1 MFLDTPVRQPAEG
14 SESTGS
20 APNLRSLPFDVIPS
34 SGFQPLDKLLE
45 HQDFPSFETFE
56 SITSKLEEAMKRI
69 DHFTELLNESEVNN
83 LRLSEQV
90 RVLKEEVRRLERN
103 KEREEQ
109 FGNLEY
115 LKNVVLKYLTMKSER
130 ERLVPVLVT
139 MLKLSPDEKRVLQEG
154 DQGWGL
160 LPKFL

>member
-1 MFLDTPVRQPAEG
+1 M
-14 SESTGS
+14 
-20 APNLRSLPFDVIPS
+20 IPT

-45 HQDFPSFETFE
+45 HQEVPSFETFE
-56 SITSKLEEAMKRI
+56 SVTSRLEEAMKRI

-103 KEREEQ
+103 KERDEQ

-115 LKNVVLKYLTMKSER
+115 LKNVVLKYLTMRSER

-139 MLKLSPDEKRVLQEG
+139 MLKLSPDEKRTLQQGE
-154 DQGWGL
+154 QGWGL